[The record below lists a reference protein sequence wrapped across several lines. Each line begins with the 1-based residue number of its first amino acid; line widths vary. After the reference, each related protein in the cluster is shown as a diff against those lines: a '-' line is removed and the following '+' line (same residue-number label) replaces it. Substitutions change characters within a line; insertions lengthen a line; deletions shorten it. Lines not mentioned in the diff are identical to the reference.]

1 MMAGTATMERP
12 ADAKAAPVDQDV
24 LIVGAGISGIGMA
37 VHLQQHSPDRSFT
50 LVERRADLGGTW
62 DLFRYPGI
70 RSDSDMHTLGFVF
83 EPWKHEKTIADGPA
97 ILEYLNRIVDERH
110 IRERIRLGR
119 KVVGA
124 DWDSAAARW
133 TVTMEDDRG
142 AVTTTTARWL
152 YLGSGY
158 YDYDEPFDAG
168 FTGREDFQGQI
179 LHPQFWP
186 KDLDYTGKKIVVIG
200 SGATAVTIV
209 PAMTDKAAH
218 VTMLQRT
225 PTWYFIRPAKDGF
238 ANFLRKILPEELAYR
253 ITRFKNV
260 KLQDIS
266 FRRAREKP
274 QKVKDFLTKRLK
286 AALGD
291 RYDATAFTPP
301 YNPWEQ
307 RLCLV
312 PDADFFEAMKADK
325 ASVVTDHIER
335 FDAGGIQLKSGRH
348 LDADIIVTATG
359 LKLAVAG
366 KIPVRV
372 DGDPVDWSEHFYYKA
387 CMFSN
392 VPNFSAVFGYLN
404 ASWTLRADIVAEYVC
419 RVLNHMQATGTGIAT
434 PVLADP
440 STLTEENIFDFSS
453 GYIQRSLHIMPKN
466 ADALPWRLSQNYV
479 QDRVDMRSGAIA
491 DGVLAFTHAG
501 TAAPSAAAP
510 ALEAAE

>member
-1 MMAGTATMERP
+1 MAGTATMERTGSN
-12 ADAKAAPVDQDV
+12 AAAPVDQDV

-37 VHLQQHSPDRSFT
+37 VHLQMNCPDRSFGIA
-50 LVERRADLGGTW
+50 ERRADLGGTW

-83 EPWKHEKTIADGPA
+83 EPWKHEKSIADGPA
-97 ILEYLNRIVDERH
+97 ILDYLNRIVDERG
-110 IRERIRLGR
+110 IRERIRFDR

-124 DWDSAAARW
+124 DWDSADARW
-133 TVTMEDDRG
+133 TVTMEDSQG
-142 AVTTTTARWL
+142 TQSTTTARWL
-152 YLGSGY
+152 YLGAGY
-158 YDYDEPFDAG
+158 YDYDEPFDAN
-168 FTGREDFQGQI
+168 FAGRADFQGQI

-186 KDLDYTGKKIVVIG
+186 KDLDYKGKKVVVIG

-209 PAMTDKAAH
+209 PSMAKEAGH

-225 PTWYFIRPAKDGF
+225 PTWYAIRPAKDGF
-238 ANFLRKILPEELAYR
+238 ANFLRKILPEELAYK

-260 KLQDIS
+260 KLQDIV
-266 FRRAREKP
+266 FKKARDKP
-274 QKVKDFLTKRLK
+274 QKVKDFLTKKVK

-291 RYDATAFTPP
+291 RYDEKAFTPP

-335 FDAGGIQLKSGRH
+335 FDATGIQLKSGQH

-404 ASWTLRADIVAEYVC
+404 ASWTLRADIVSEYVC
-419 RVLNHMQATGTGIAT
+419 RVLNHMRATGTEIAL
-434 PVLADP
+434 PLLEDP

-453 GYIQRSLHIMPKN
+453 GYIQRSLHIMPKS
-466 ADALPWRLSQNYV
+466 AVALPWRLSQNYI
-479 QDRVDMRSGAIA
+479 QDRIDMRTGAID
-491 DGVLAFTHAG
+491 DGVLAFGKPHVAET
-501 TAAPSAAAP
+501 AP

>member
-1 MMAGTATMERP
+1 MAGTATMERTGSN
-12 ADAKAAPVDQDV
+12 AAAPVDQDV

-37 VHLQQHSPDRSFT
+37 VHLQMNCPDRSFG
-50 LVERRADLGGTW
+50 LAERRADLGGTW

-83 EPWKHEKTIADGPA
+83 EPWKHEKSIADGPA
-97 ILEYLNRIVDERH
+97 ILDYLNRIVDERG
-110 IRERIRLGR
+110 IRERIRFDS

-124 DWDSAAARW
+124 DWDSSEARW
-133 TVTMEDDRG
+133 TVTMEDG
-142 AVTTTTARWL
+142 AGARSTTTARWL
-152 YLGSGY
+152 YLGAGY
-158 YDYDEPFDAG
+158 YDYDEPFDAN
-168 FTGREDFQGQI
+168 FAGRADFKGQV

-209 PAMTDKAAH
+209 PSMARDAAH

-225 PTWYFIRPAKDGF
+225 PTWYAIRPAKDGF
-238 ANFLRKILPEELAYR
+238 ANFLRKFLPEELAYK

-260 KLQDIS
+260 KLQDIV
-266 FRRAREKP
+266 FKKARDKP
-274 QKVKDFLTKRLK
+274 QKVKDFLTKKVK

-291 RYDATAFTPP
+291 RYDEKAFTPP

-312 PDADFFEAMKADK
+312 PDGDFFEAMKADK

-335 FDAGGIQLKSGRH
+335 FDATGIQLKSGQH

-404 ASWTLRADIVAEYVC
+404 ASWTLRADIVSEYVC
-419 RVLNHMQATGTGIAT
+419 RVLNHMQATGTKIAL
-434 PVLADP
+434 PQLADP
-440 STLTEENIFDFSS
+440 ASLTEENIFDFSS
-453 GYIQRSLHIMPKN
+453 GYIQRSLHIMPKS
-466 ADALPWRLSQNYV
+466 AVALPWRLSQNYI
-479 QDRVDMRSGAIA
+479 QDRVDMRTGTID
-491 DGVLAFTHAG
+491 DGVLAFGHAR
-501 TAAPSAAAP
+501 AAEAAP